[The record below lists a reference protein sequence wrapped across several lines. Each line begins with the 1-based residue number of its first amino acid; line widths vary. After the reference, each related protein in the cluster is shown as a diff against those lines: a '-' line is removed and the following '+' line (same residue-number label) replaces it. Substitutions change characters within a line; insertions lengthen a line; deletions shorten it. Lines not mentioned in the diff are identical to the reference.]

1 MHLVSTHHL
10 PVGARHASSGG
21 WVKKK
26 SLPLARRETSNANT
40 MLRVIV
46 VRIAGMAQRK
56 GSQL

>member
-21 WVKKK
+21 WVKK

-46 VRIAGMAQRK
+46 VRIAEMAQRK